1 MDVAAT
7 ISSPLVLDDPPVVD
21 NPGAEWMALVTSY
34 LRGVESSRDDR
45 LIHDP
50 FAEPLSRSRQPEIE
64 KFIDEVLC
72 KFYSFPENV
81 IALRT
86 RYLDEALYHR
96 DPRILQIVVL
106 GAGLDARAYRLE
118 SLRGCHVLE
127 VDQSNA
133 MFEHKT
139 DVMKELH
146 APLLAQNVDCI
157 VSDLA
162 AAGLEANLMG
172 HGYNPAMPTF
182 WIMEGLLPYMERSAI
197 VELLKAIDY
206 LSAPGS
212 AFWTDM
218 PGQCFVDVK
227 EWGRYAVK
235 YGEDD
240 PLQGVLNEI
249 PWTLEVQ
256 TSLKAAGD
264 HFGRHWTP
272 ILSAQSKRVVPMFF
286 IVGKKPIPDAV
297 VIQKMCPGLDFED

>member
-1 MDVAAT
+1 MDAAAT
-7 ISSPLVLDDPPVVD
+7 MSSPLVQDDPPVAD
-21 NPGAEWMALVTSY
+21 DASAEWMAFVTSY
-34 LRGVESSRDDR
+34 LRGVESARDDR

-50 FAEPLSRSRQPEIE
+50 FAAPLTRSRQPEIE
-64 KFIDEVLC
+64 KFVDEVLR
-72 KFYSFPENV
+72 KFYSSPEHV

-96 DPRILQIVVL
+96 DPRVLQIVIL

-133 MFEHKT
+133 VFEHKT

-157 VSDLA
+157 VSNLA
-162 AAGLEANLMG
+162 TAGLEANLMG
-172 HGYNPAMPTF
+172 HDFNPTMPTF
-182 WIMEGLLPYMERSAI
+182 WIMEGLLPHIERSGI

-212 AFWTDM
+212 EFWTDM
-218 PGQCFVDVK
+218 PGQSFADEK
-227 EWGRYAVK
+227 EWGTHAVN
-235 YGEDD
+235 YGDDD

-256 TSLKAAGD
+256 ASLETAGD

-272 ILSAQSKRVVPMFF
+272 IVSAQSKRAVPMFF
-286 IVGKKPIPDAV
+286 VVGKKPIPDV
-297 VIQKMCPGLDFED
+297 VVMQKMCPGLDFED